1 MRRQDLFLLL
11 KPRRRQRGAGLFD
24 AVIALAVLAFGMGA
38 LSRLQAR
45 MVTQSTDAQVRLN
58 ASRMAD
64 ELLSMVVADSASA
77 FAGCYTL
84 PSPPPS
90 CSNSTASTD
99 ASNWKTAALASLPG
113 TTTSP
118 ASVSATLNAASGLF
132 QVTLQWAGKETRLG
146 NSLVQDLHNL
156 TVATD
161 VRQ

>member
-11 KPRRRQRGAGLFD
+11 TPRRRQRGAGLFD

-45 MVTQSTDAQVRLN
+45 MITQSTDAQVRLN

-77 FAGCYTL
+77 GCYTL
-84 PSPPPS
+84 PSPTS